1 MFDWILIFLRT
12 EHTRGGIVN
21 NCPHHYLG
29 VYLVIILSRPEAS
42 VPRLRVTG
50 YGGLNALKPGLS
62 FIGWVEYE
70 TACQPARHPR
80 NLYLILITRH
90 EYLPQFTYITLLFS
104 QTIGFP
110 RCDPA
115 GSR

>member
-50 YGGLNALKPGLS
+50 YGLRGS
-62 FIGWVEYE
+62 ECFETRFIVYRMGRV
-70 TACQPARHPR
+70 R
-80 NLYLILITRH
+80 NRL
-90 EYLPQFTYITLLFS
+90 
-104 QTIGFP
+104 
-110 RCDPA
+110 PA
-115 GSR
+115 GATP